1 MVCMYIDIDHRKT
14 VIEEINSWHS
24 LMQPIKTANIN
35 FQMGMYYP
43 QVSNIWTV
51 ITGDRIPS

>member
-1 MVCMYIDIDHRKT
+1 MYIDIDHRKT